1 MVKCCINK
9 AQAHLSDFQ
18 QLSMWLA
25 LRTKTEKLISLL
37 DVCHSKH
44 SNIHMTSYGAV
55 INMGSCRVNRGV
67 AVGLRKDGF
76 PRHQALLSTWTLA
89 AAALWEAD
97 SEGLTQPLC
106 TRLLAWQGDR
116 CFRWPPYCLCVHCCN
131 GQSSRRPLSLTILLV
146 LRQRRGILLS
156 DCCLIMEILLIY
168 SAKVHR
174 QLLWCSG
181 IYWGSLG
188 CVCTSYCISFFVKT
202 VQWR

>member
-1 MVKCCINK
+1 MSPSV
-9 AQAHLSDFQ
+9 
-18 QLSMWLA
+18 
-25 LRTKTEKLISLL
+25 
-37 DVCHSKH
+37 
-44 SNIHMTSYGAV
+44 AV
-55 INMGSCRVNRGV
+55 INMGSWRVNRGV
-67 AVGLRKDGF
+67 AVGLRKEDF
-76 PRHQALLSTWTLA
+76 SHHQALLSTWTLA

-106 TRLLAWQGDR
+106 TRLQAWQRDR

-156 DCCLIMEILLIY
+156 EACLIMEILLIY
-168 SAKVHR
+168 SAEVHR

-188 CVCTSYCISFFVKT
+188 CMCVCTSYCISLFCKECVMKIVCRHCFGVW
-202 VQWR
+202 QR